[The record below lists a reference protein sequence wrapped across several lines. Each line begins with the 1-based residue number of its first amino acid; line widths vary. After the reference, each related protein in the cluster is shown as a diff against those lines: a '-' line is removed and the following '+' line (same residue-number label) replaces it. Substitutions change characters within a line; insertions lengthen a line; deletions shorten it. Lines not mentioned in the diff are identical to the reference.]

1 MPYRHATI
9 RPFPAFYR
17 QRPDEIVSKCEEGV
31 MGWLAGVA
39 LSMSFIGIM
48 SIISLFAL
56 QVPLPSFNGLV
67 AFILTF
73 IRYIGAILSVIPPL
87 MLALLDS
94 PWQAGAVLLLFLLI
108 KQSEGIFLTPIIM
121 KKQVS
126 LLPAYTLALLTA
138 FGFLFGF
145 LGVFLALPILIVI
158 QLGLKK
164 F

>member
-1 MPYRHATI
+1 M
-9 RPFPAFYR
+9 
-17 QRPDEIVSKCEEGV
+17 
-31 MGWLAGVA
+31 
-39 LSMSFIGIM
+39 
-48 SIISLFAL
+48 
-56 QVPLPSFNGLV
+56 

-94 PWQAGAVLLLFLLI
+94 PWQAGAVLLLYLLI

-126 LLPAYTLALLTA
+126 LLPAYTLYLLTA
-138 FGFLFGF
+138 FGFFFGF
-145 LGVFLALPILIVI
+145 LGGFLALPILIVI